1 MKYGKLFRE
10 FIKSYDYTPSQNKCS
25 LLSYKELKEMAK
37 LMYPDIKEA
46 CNAVEWNHP
55 MIKGVRNPLNRYT
68 NQSHKELINNV
79 YKTLTLLFN

>member
-10 FIKSYDYTPSQNKCS
+10 FIKAYDYTPSQNKCS

-46 CNAVEWNHP
+46 GNAVAWNNP
-55 MIKGVRNPLNRYT
+55 MVDVRNPLNKYM
-68 NQSHKELINNV
+68 NQSHQELINNV